1 VIVEGHT
8 DNVPMKHGQYA
19 DNLALSQARA
29 EAVVKFFVD
38 LFDLKPSIFT
48 AVGKGDSQPIA
59 TNDTPEGRKLNR
71 RVTLRIQASKYE

>member
-1 VIVEGHT
+1 
-8 DNVPMKHGQYA
+8 
-19 DNLALSQARA
+19 
-29 EAVVKFFVD
+29 VD